1 MCLIIQNG
9 KRVIFSIITPHE
21 REQQSSRGTRDT
33 HPTDT
38 YVEKG
43 HAQSNAEICHLITPM
58 NGTSCCLWMRR
69 HTGLNFTDFTPIR
82 SHYHPYVGPEN
93 FVSNPGIQ

>member
-38 YVEKG
+38 YVEQG
-43 HAQSNAEICHLITPM
+43 HAQSNAEICHLLTPM
-58 NGTSCCLWMRR
+58 IGNHAVCGCE
-69 HTGLNFTDFTPIR
+69 D
-82 SHYHPYVGPEN
+82 
-93 FVSNPGIQ
+93 IQV